1 MLCPT
6 ELRAQEVTPCGFL
19 QGPLCSTPCST
30 QAPKCSCEE
39 SAKRQTGGD
48 SVPSIRHFR
57 LSPRRFPSRGLNSLR
72 VPTAVGTDPPRPL
85 EPPGP
90 SSAERAPRTIVGRPD
105 DPQLRDGAPGP
116 WGGLHPLPVHPDADH
131 SGPPDCDGGGRT
143 VDGGAQQSGATAC
156 ELHAGAHPQQQ
167 HWTGYRASNSRPAGG
182 PAPFLR
188 VGWLS
193 ASPECGRAAPAASEL
208 PLPESARL
216 VEQSQ
221 LELIRRV
228 LESDLGLVFNVVML
242 ALVPGVCE
250 ELLFRGYAQR
260 QFERAAGP
268 AGGIILAGGL
278 FGLYHLRP
286 SQLLPLIMLGLYMAY
301 LAWRTGSLLPAMAV
315 HVAHNGFAV
324 LAARYVETSPR
335 YDLEAIE
342 QASMPW
348 YAVLLGFVIVG
359 GVLYVMHTL
368 APHVRDE

>member
-1 MLCPT
+1 MASTPSASRQPSGPT
-6 ELRAQEVTPCGFL
+6 LLDPWSRPGRL
-19 QGPLCSTPCST
+19 PLNGPLERSSVDRTTLSFVTGLLGLGAAFILFQFILTPIILVL
-30 QAPKCSCEE
+30 QIAMAE
-39 SAKRQTGGD
+39 GG
-48 SVPSIRHFR
+48 
-57 LSPRRFPSRGLNSLR
+57 LSMEALNSPEQLLASYTRELILSNSIGQVIGLAIPALLAARLHSSEWAGYLR
-72 VPTAVGTDPPRPL
+72 
-85 EPPGP
+85 
-90 SSAERAPRTIVGRPD
+90 
-105 DPQLRDGAPGP
+105 LR
-116 WGGLHPLPVHPDADH
+116 
-131 SGPPDCDGGGRT
+131 S
-143 VDGGAQQSGATAC
+143 VDGRLLLLALVGVVGLQPVTQWLA
-156 ELHAGAHPQQQ
+156 ELN
-167 HWTGYRASNSRPAGG
+167 R
-182 PAPFLR
+182 
-188 VGWLS
+188 
-193 ASPECGRAAPAASEL
+193 EL